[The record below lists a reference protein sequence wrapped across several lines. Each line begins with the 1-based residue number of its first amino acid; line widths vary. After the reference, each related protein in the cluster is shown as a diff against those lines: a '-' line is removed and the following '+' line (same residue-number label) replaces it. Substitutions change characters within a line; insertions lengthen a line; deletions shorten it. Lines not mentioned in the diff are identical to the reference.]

1 MVAARTNKGAHGP
14 MSDTPTR
21 NQRAIETTGAVDE
34 AGRLHLDEPLDGAA
48 SRAVRVLVLFDVD
61 DEEMGEQAWLRA
73 ASRNPAFEFLND
85 PEEDLYTAEDGAPFE
100 EEPESN
106 EET

>member
-1 MVAARTNKGAHGP
+1 MRVAWHE
-14 MSDTPTR
+14 D
-21 NQRAIETTGAVDE
+21 
-34 AGRLHLDEPLDGAA
+34 AA
-48 SRAVRVLVLFDVD
+48 
-61 DEEMGEQAWLRA
+61 EMGEQAWLRA

-106 EET
+106 EEA